1 MSDNRGMVESY
12 VRRRLEQWRRETNEH
27 MIMADMANLRRGI
40 GKKPGE
46 LPELWG
52 LLFRDFPEELMSRDG
67 EATWAEWAVSGAL
80 TLYALHYRGMKQSAY
95 LQNRRLGI
103 AVRMLAGNDDNEMK
117 AVQRR
122 FNAFATARNMPECMQ
137 HLRGLVQLM
146 SSKDIP
152 LDYVSLAGDLYE
164 FQTRDGAA
172 RARLRW
178 GQDFYRIIKQEE
190 GKDDSN
196 E

>member
-1 MSDNRGMVESY
+1 
-12 VRRRLEQWRRETNEH
+12 
-27 MIMADMANLRRGI
+27 
-40 GKKPGE
+40 
-46 LPELWG
+46 
-52 LLFRDFPEELMSRDG
+52 
-67 EATWAEWAVSGAL
+67 
-80 TLYALHYRGMKQSAY
+80 
-95 LQNRRLGI
+95 
-103 AVRMLAGNDDNEMK
+103 
-117 AVQRR
+117 
-122 FNAFATARNMPECMQ
+122 MQ

-178 GQDFYRIIKQEE
+178 GQDFYRNIKQEE